1 MSMSGL
7 LCAQSNKVYHPMI
20 HTLQTTVNDDWL
32 HDDVITLGTDD
43 WVTISFDHFTHD
55 YHRFVY
61 KIVHCNADWTPS
73 DLFEVDYM
81 DGFNNQPIEDYE
93 NSLNTTMLYTH
104 YRLNLPNDDIQFKV
118 SGNYRVEIFLD
129 ENDDENEENSEFRIQ
144 NSGLTPVATACFRV
158 VEPRMGLNVSVTT
171 NTDIDTNLSHQQVAF
186 TLNYTPGEVMDP
198 ATEIKPYVYQNNRT
212 DNMVS
217 LVKPIYVSPGRLEYR
232 HNRALIFPAGNEYRR
247 FEVINMHYA
256 TQGVDEISYFAP
268 YYHATL
274 LPDAPRRNYSYDEDH
289 DGRYFIR
296 YNMALDT
303 DTEADYLF
311 VHFTLNMPRR
321 TGGNFYLTGEFTYND
336 FDPTCQATYND
347 DAQAYEATL
356 LLKQGA
362 YDFMYLW
369 VPEGSTAGQ
378 TGPAE
383 GNFYEAEN
391 EYQVYIYHRPFGGRY
406 DRLVAAQQVKF
417 SQE

>member
-1 MSMSGL
+1 
-7 LCAQSNKVYHPMI
+7 MI

-55 YHRFVY
+55 YHRFIY

-158 VEPRMGLNVSVTT
+158 VEPRMGLNASVTT

>member
-55 YHRFVY
+55 YRRFIY

-73 DLFEVDYM
+73 NLFEVDYM